1 LGFSEP
7 FSEKE
12 AYYSLA
18 GVALALFLC
27 RIIGLFK
34 NYIWIKP
41 ARNGLVVAV
50 AIFAAVV
57 LHHSF
62 FKSNFGAVANPE
74 AKVYSG
80 VGTDSVVLFALH
92 EGVEFAIVESLE
104 GDWVRSRLSDGKQ
117 GWLKADGV
125 ILEKAS

>member
-1 LGFSEP
+1 LDQAR
-7 FSEKE
+7 EK
-12 AYYSLA
+12 
-18 GVALALFLC
+18 
-27 RIIGLFK
+27 R
-34 NYIWIKP
+34 
-41 ARNGLVVAV
+41 LVVAV
-50 AIFAAVV
+50 AIFATVV

-62 FKSNFGAVANPE
+62 FKSNFGVVANPE

-117 GWLKADGV
+117 EWLKADGV